1 MQSQDQNKIF
11 RVLKDYIPKGVLS
24 NKNRAKTWQYGY
36 NEKYDVIV
44 ISRDGTVGQVYEIS
58 NVKIALPK
66 APKSFV
72 NEKEKKENQTWVSA
86 PVPKVLKRIQSIFQ
100 WHEAPVNFKAEWVDY
115 IEKEFDRRE
124 QGHWFKNNGTDVYIT
139 GTHYMYLQWT
149 KIDIGHPDFREAN
162 RIFYIFWE
170 ACKADKRS
178 FGMCYLK
185 IRRSGFSFMSSCE
198 GVNQATITR
207 DARIGILS
215 KTGADAKKMFTD
227 KVVPIS
233 NNYPFF
239 FKPIQDGMDK
249 PKTELAYRVPASK
262 ITKKNMYD
270 IGSE

>member
-1 MQSQDQNKIF
+1 MQKETQNSLYRIIEN
-11 RVLKDYIPKGVLS
+11 YIPKQVLS
-24 NKNRAKTWQYGY
+24 TKNRAKTWLYGY
-36 NEKYDVIV
+36 NDKYDVV
-44 ISRDGTVGQVYEIS
+44 IISKTGQIETVIEVNGL
-58 NVKIALPK
+58 KIALPK
-66 APKSFV
+66 PPKQIYRRSQ
-72 NEKEKKENQTWVSA
+72 KKEEQYWEATEIS
-86 PVPKVLKRIQSIFQ
+86 KELHRIKSIFQ
-100 WHEAPVNFKAEWVDY
+100 WHETPDVFKSKWVDY
-115 IEKEFDRRE
+115 IEEEFDRRE
-124 QGHWFKNNGTDVYIT
+124 QGYWFMNNGKPTYIT

-149 KIDIGHPDFREAN
+149 KIDVGHPDFREAN

-198 GVNQATITR
+198 GVNKATITK
-207 DARIGILS
+207 DSRIGILS
-215 KTGADAKKMFTD
+215 KTGSDAKKMFTD

-262 ITKKNMYD
+262 ITKKNMST
-270 IGSE
+270 IAG